1 MDMKRTLSAAAAV
14 LALGLG
20 AHAANAD
27 VVCSGCEY
35 IDTGAAGTYIGE
47 YNPTTFDVGTFSHTD
62 IQSNIGNAAN
72 FTDRWVFDVN
82 PEGSGSI
89 SANFTTAAGIENFA
103 GALYDGT
110 GSICDAGVLPTACNP
125 VIQIGLAIVQASGN
139 GWELVVTGLAAGRY
153 VLQVTGTTRASG
165 PSSYTGQLAFVP
177 NPVPEPASLALLG
190 MGLLGFG
197 ARARRKVH

>member
-1 MDMKRTLSAAAAV
+1 MKRTLSAAAAV

-20 AHAANAD
+20 AHAANAN
-27 VVCSGCEY
+27 VICSGCEY

-47 YNPTTFDVGTFSHTD
+47 YNPTTFDNGSFNHTD
-62 IQSNIGNAAN
+62 IQNNIGNGAN

-82 PEGSGSI
+82 PGGSGSI
-89 SANFTTAAGIENFA
+89 SANFTSSAGIENFA

-110 GSICDAGVLPTACNP
+110 GSVCAAGVPPSACNP
-125 VIQIGLAIVQASGN
+125 VIQIGLAIVEASGN
-139 GWELVVTGLAAGRY
+139 GWELILNDLDAGRY

-190 MGLLGFG
+190 LGLLGFG
-197 ARARRKVH
+197 ARSRRQAH